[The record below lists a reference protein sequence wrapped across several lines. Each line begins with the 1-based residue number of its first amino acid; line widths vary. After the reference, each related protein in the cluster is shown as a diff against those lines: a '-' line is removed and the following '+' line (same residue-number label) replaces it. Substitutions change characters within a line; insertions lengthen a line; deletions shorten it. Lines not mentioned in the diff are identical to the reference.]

1 MAKHRTHE
9 VRQKDR
15 KNPNHVGTITKE
27 QILKMDR
34 AGRRQ
39 ERIESGI
46 NAMSGCGVHGGGK
59 RKRNRKERSEGRQ
72 QIRNRD
78 WD

>member
-9 VRQKDR
+9 VRQKGR
-15 KNPNHVGTITKE
+15 KDPNHVGTITSE
-27 QILKMDR
+27 MIRMMDR

-39 ERIESGI
+39 DRIASGI
-46 NAMSGCGVHGGGK
+46 NAMSGCGVHGGDK
-59 RKRNRKERSEGRQ
+59 RKRNRKDRSEGRQ
-72 QIRNRD
+72 HIKNRD

>member
-15 KNPNHVGTITKE
+15 KDPNYVGTITKE
-27 QILKMDR
+27 QLLKMDR
-34 AGRRQ
+34 AGRRL

-46 NAMSGCGVHGGGK
+46 NAGSGSGVHGGGK
-59 RKRNRKERSEGRQ
+59 RERNRKDRREGRQ
-72 QIRNRD
+72 QIKNRD
-78 WD
+78 WS

>member
-1 MAKHRTHE
+1 MAKQKTHE

-15 KNPNHVGTITKE
+15 KNPLHVGTITKE
-27 QILKMDR
+27 DLLKMGR

-46 NAMSGCGVHGGGK
+46 NTMSGCGVHGGGK
-59 RKRNRKERSEGRQ
+59 RDRNRKDRRDSRQ
-72 QIRNRD
+72 QIRNSD

>member
-1 MAKHRTHE
+1 MAKQKTHE

-27 QILKMDR
+27 MLLQMDR

-46 NAMSGCGVHGGGK
+46 NAMSGSGVHGGGK
-59 RKRNRKERSEGRQ
+59 RDRNRKDRRDGRQ
-72 QIRNRD
+72 AIKNRD

>member
-9 VRQKDR
+9 VRQKVR
-15 KNPNHVGTITKE
+15 KDPNHVGTITRE

-46 NAMSGCGVHGGGK
+46 NTMSGSGVHGGGK
-59 RKRNRKERSEGRQ
+59 RDRNRKDRREGRQ
-72 QIRNRD
+72 QIKNSD
-78 WD
+78 WS